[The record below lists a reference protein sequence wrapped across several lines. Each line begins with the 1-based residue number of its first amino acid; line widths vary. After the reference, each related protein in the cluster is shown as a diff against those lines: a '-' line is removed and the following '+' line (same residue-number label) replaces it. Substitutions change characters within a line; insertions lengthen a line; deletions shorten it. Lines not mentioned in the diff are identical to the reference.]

1 MREIV
6 IDTDTRIY
14 YIYEDKSYYI
24 ENKNTTTPRADVTE
38 AKKVL
43 DIVAPNNEVTIDDLV
58 ALATNPEYLTSLS
71 FTYSDD
77 GAYIATI
84 QLNDFSKHPIALNAE
99 KSKLYIMNT
108 DYIFDLTLTE
118 GRRNRLDIM
127 QAYYKDVLGLQLT
140 LQELTALYTLITR
153 DYNSTAYNVIKAP
166 EDSTTALYY
175 NDQIKLSNYR
185 KNSPAVYTITSN
197 PNKKYTYNTVAHIMQ
212 IQNNAILLSTDAPS
226 FIKAGMQLQVYN
238 TETTVDT
245 TSYTADGLYT
255 IQEVSGNLILTTEN
269 LSSPYLYQPPTLF
282 ARAYEAPVVAV
293 DRDERS
299 ITLPDTSYATYFTV
313 GDSIIIHGTRIP
325 TEYET
330 LTVDGTYTIQ
340 GIDNN
345 IIYTEE
351 FPKTNYEVPIGELTP
366 HAYVYKPI
374 QLVPINNITGTA
386 ITIEGDT
393 VPSLIEVNSP
403 IMVSYANGVEDPTLE
418 YAKVIGIDSTL
429 LTVDSELTEFTAN
442 YGLLRQPI
450 PYPDTLIQVEE
461 SLKPSILPVGSFM
474 VDNTD
479 QCSAYLSLLSGLVV
493 PTEDHYNSFN
503 QQVSTSVDVVVGN
516 VTTMKLLGLYSE
528 IYEEGTGI

>member
-24 ENKNTTTPRADVTE
+24 ENKNTTTLRTDATE

-43 DIVAPNNEVTIDDLV
+43 DIVASDNEVTVEDLI

-77 GAYIATI
+77 GAYIATV
-84 QLNDFSKHPIALNAE
+84 QLNEFSKHPITLNAE

-108 DYIFDLTLTE
+108 DYIFDLALKE

-127 QAYYKDVLGLQLT
+127 QAYYKDVLGLQLK
-140 LQELTALYTLITR
+140 LQELEALYMLMVETYFPR
-153 DYNSTAYNVIKAP
+153 AYNTIKTP
-166 EDSTTALYY
+166 EDKTKVLYY
-175 NDQIKLSNYR
+175 NNEIKLSNYS
-185 KNSPAVYTITSN
+185 KSSPATYTVTHN
-197 PNKKYTYNTVAHIMQ
+197 PNNQYSYDVIAHIIQ
-212 IQNNAILLSTDAPS
+212 IQNNAILLSADAPS
-226 FIKAGMQLQVYN
+226 SIKEGTQLQVYN
-238 TETTVDT
+238 TKTVVDT

-255 IQEVSGNLILTTEN
+255 VQEVDGNLILTTEN

-282 ARAYEAPVVAV
+282 VRAYEAPVIGV

-299 ITLPDTSYATYFTV
+299 ITLSDTSYATYFTV
-313 GDSIIIHGTRIP
+313 GDSIIIHGTKIP

-345 IIYTEE
+345 VIYTEE
-351 FPKTNYEVPIGELTP
+351 YPKTNYQEPIGALTHP
-366 HAYVYKPI
+366 AYVYKPI
-374 QLVPINNITGTA
+374 QLVPINNITGTS
-386 ITIEGDT
+386 IKVEGDT
-393 VPSLIEVNSP
+393 TPPLIEVNTP

-418 YAKVIGIDSTL
+418 YAKVTGVDNTII
-429 LTVDSELTEFTAN
+429 VIDSELTPFTAN

-450 PYPDTLIQVEE
+450 PYPDTLIQIEE

-493 PTEDHYNSFN
+493 PTEDHYNNFN
-503 QQVSTSVDVVVGN
+503 QQVPKTMDVNVGN